1 MMAALG
7 RHRDSGVE
15 ASFTGKK
22 RGGEADLVELF
33 RENQYHKSLPNLLPK
48 TLPTAPE

>member
-22 RGGEADLVELF
+22 REGEEELVGLF
-33 RENQYHKSLPNLLPK
+33 RKNQHQKSLPNLLPK

>member
-1 MMAALG
+1 MMSAFG

-15 ASFTGKK
+15 ASFTGKG
-22 RGGEADLVELF
+22 REGDADLVGLF
-33 RENQYHKSLPNLLPK
+33 RKNQHLKSLPNLLPK